1 MLPPPTTRTFH
12 YTAGTLES
20 VAGYL
25 LEATSGKRALEALYG
40 GISVASV
47 DQGHGVAVLCAGD
60 SRVRLPLGMF
70 ADSRPETGRPISKAE
85 TLAIGREVCRR
96 IGWGTCID
104 FLWLRKRLPIYGE
117 LFAAGRDDT
126 RTPGQFWVLNHALSI
141 LQADVHA
148 VAHASFNVLLDGG
161 TQKGVEKKL
170 LRILNM
176 DSWDLS
182 ENQLSQLLEA
192 TTPFELRPTVVAGTA
207 RPGRAHLFVSDTARV
222 VFPFRDTCFL
232 CILCSAH
239 ARLIWPDGV
248 PAAFVT

>member
-1 MLPPPTTRTFH
+1 
-12 YTAGTLES
+12 

-25 LEATSGKRALEALYG
+25 LEPPLSGKRALEALYG
-40 GISVASV
+40 GVSVASV
-47 DQGHGVAVLCAGD
+47 DPQHGVAVLCAGE
-60 SRVRLPLGMF
+60 SRVRLPLGVF
-70 ADSRPETGRPISKAE
+70 ADEEPETDRPISKAE

-96 IGWGTCID
+96 IGWSTCID
-104 FLWLRKRLPIYGE
+104 FLWMRKRHPIYAE

-161 TQKGVEKKL
+161 TQKAAEKKL
-170 LRILNM
+170 ERILNLE
-176 DSWDLS
+176 SWDLS
-182 ENQLSQLLEA
+182 ENQLSRLLEA
-192 TTPFELRPTVVAGTA
+192 ITPFELRPTVVVGTA
-207 RPGRAHLFVSDTARV
+207 LPGRAHLHISGTARV

-239 ARLIWPDGV
+239 PELIWPDGA